1 MERQRIIAIT
11 PEENKYL
18 QNVFKVTGVT
28 VWQAVKYIKNNDL
41 HKRIRKAAIERGNP
55 QMVLAPEFDTIMLT
69 NREDADKGMT
79 RYMVQTFKNGATL
92 EGNLTTGDVV
102 IRNKQGRVVYTYQSN
117 PTLTEL
123 RAIQEMAMSL

>member
-1 MERQRIIAIT
+1 MERQRIITIT

-18 QNVFKVTGVT
+18 QNVFGVSGVT

-41 HKRIRKAAIERGNP
+41 HKRIREAAIERGAP
-55 QMVLAPEFDTIMLT
+55 QMVLAREFDTIMLI

-79 RYMVQTFKNGATL
+79 RYMVQTFRSGATL
-92 EGNLTTGDVV
+92 EGNFTTGKVML
-102 IRNKQGRVVYTYQSN
+102 RNKRGYVVHTYTN

-123 RAIQEMAMSL
+123 KAIQEVAMSF